1 MKSQAFTREGWRV
14 LAPAWTLLGATIALG
29 VAIVVGSHFYYEKEK
44 RDTLSAGKR
53 LQEARNRLEGAR
65 RERDSLQESADVF
78 RTLVDR
84 GLLQSERRLD
94 LVELVNAL
102 RARHQLFGLDY
113 EVSPQRPLALPG
125 GRAFSSV
132 DILASRVKLR
142 ARALHEGDV
151 IGFIEDLSH
160 TRQGFYPVDRCNM
173 RRVEVP
179 AANAIQ
185 PRVEAD
191 CALEWIT
198 LKEKRVNRPG

>member
-14 LAPAWTLLGATIALG
+14 LTPAWAILG
-29 VAIVVGSHFYYEKEK
+29 VAIATGIAIVIGSHLYYEKEK
-44 RDTLSAGKR
+44 RDTLFAGKR
-53 LQEARNRLEGAR
+53 LQEARARLDGAR

-113 EVSPQRPLALPG
+113 EISPQRPLTLPG
-125 GRAFSSV
+125 GRAFTSV

-151 IGFIEDLSH
+151 IGFMDDLSH
-160 TRQGFYPVDRCNM
+160 TRQGFYPVDKCNM

-179 AANAIQ
+179 AANALQ

-191 CALEWIT
+191 CSLEWIT